1 MATFSGAS
9 QTTTGPFAISAG
21 ALQWRVTYHCV
32 AAPFNVVAVQDSGQA
47 LNRAV
52 VTASSCGAG
61 GQGYV
66 TQTGGFRLRVTASAA
81 WDVVVEQQVD
91 VPIIQPPPA
100 ALATATLVGSSR
112 VYPVD
117 AAGEGTA
124 KLYCLHDGSD
134 LIRLESFFTTA
145 NSDLEVRLSSLAAP
159 TTTAQITAS
168 PFADVAPL
176 EATVGSMNY
185 SVPPTVDVARYHS
198 LVIWC
203 QRTTNAY
210 ATAAL

>member
-1 MATFSGAS
+1 MSPSLAPPASASAAGDQRTSEPYWLTVATFSGAS

-117 AAGEGTA
+117 AAG
-124 KLYCLHDGSD
+124 
-134 LIRLESFFTTA
+134 
-145 NSDLEVRLSSLAAP
+145 
-159 TTTAQITAS
+159 
-168 PFADVAPL
+168 
-176 EATVGSMNY
+176 
-185 SVPPTVDVARYHS
+185 
-198 LVIWC
+198 
-203 QRTTNAY
+203 
-210 ATAAL
+210 